1 MISPLSDDLQNF
13 NNLYANLAQS
23 AYPTS
28 PVKFPIEALE
38 PNQQNQLNSG
48 NSIRINFSVSQ
59 VTKNGTIPGGQNLPN
74 NGIVYL
80 QPDPTLKTVP
90 IRTSITTPNPNG
102 GYTTTNPITSTT
114 QKGLL
119 TDDPS
124 GFNAYFLMDTPTL
137 NKKAQQTY
145 LTIRGS
151 DGEINLNDNQ

>member
-1 MISPLSDDLQNF
+1 MSDKLQNF
-13 NNLYANLAQS
+13 NNLYVNLAQS
-23 AYPTS
+23 AYPET
-28 PVKFPIEALE
+28 PLQFPIEKL
-38 PNQQNQLNSG
+38 PKDKRDLINSG
-48 NSIRINFSVSQ
+48 KSVPIDFSQDTPYGGKV
-59 VTKNGTIPGGQNLPN
+59 IPGGQNLPN
-74 NGIVYL
+74 NGVIYL

-124 GFNAYFLMDTPTL
+124 GFNAYFLTDTPTL
-137 NKKAQQTY
+137 NKKTQQTY

-151 DGEINLNDNQ
+151 DREINLSDN

>member
-1 MISPLSDDLQNF
+1 MSNNF
-13 NNLYANLAQS
+13 QTFDNFYGNLAQG
-23 AYPTS
+23 AYPFT
-28 PVKFPIEALE
+28 PKQFPLE
-38 PNQQNQLNSG
+38 GLDLKQQQKLNAG
-48 NSIRINFSVSQ
+48 QSIPFDFSQ
-59 VTKNGTIPGGQNLPN
+59 DTPHDGKLTPGGQNLPN
-74 NGIVYL
+74 NGVIYL

-124 GFNAYFLMDTPTL
+124 GFNAYFLTDTPTL
-137 NKKAQQTY
+137 NKKTQQTY